1 MMYVFIFMILN
12 YTNFAKFMV
21 LTILVAT
28 ERLYQ
33 FSKSFSHNLG
43 SVDTKETFLKDEL
56 TQQREDWKRQ

>member
-1 MMYVFIFMILN
+1 
-12 YTNFAKFMV
+12 MV

-56 TQQREDWKRQ
+56 TQQREDWKMQ